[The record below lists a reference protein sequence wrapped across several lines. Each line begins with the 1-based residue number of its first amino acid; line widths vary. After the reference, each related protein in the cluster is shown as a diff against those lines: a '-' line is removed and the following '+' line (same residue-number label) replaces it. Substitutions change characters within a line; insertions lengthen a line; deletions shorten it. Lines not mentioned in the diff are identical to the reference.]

1 MVEGLFNSQ
10 IHAGGCF
17 QTQEKPWS
25 TLGLGGEWGGVPR
38 FDDLIMYLHG
48 FHWQSLLYNH
58 FNSLVLLYKKWKK
71 KGHI

>member
-1 MVEGLFNSQ
+1 
-10 IHAGGCF
+10 
-17 QTQEKPWS
+17 
-25 TLGLGGEWGGVPR
+25 
-38 FDDLIMYLHG
+38 MYLHG